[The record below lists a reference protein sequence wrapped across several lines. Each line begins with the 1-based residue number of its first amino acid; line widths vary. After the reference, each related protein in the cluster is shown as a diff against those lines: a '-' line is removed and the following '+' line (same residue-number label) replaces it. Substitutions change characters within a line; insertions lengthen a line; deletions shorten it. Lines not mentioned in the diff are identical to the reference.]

1 MVRTAIW
8 KHSVD
13 GRVFAGGLNLAGDA
27 ASPVVLISAGVG
39 ITPLLGMLHALLKME
54 KTSSPEVWWIHSA
67 RDGTHHPFA
76 DEVRGLL
83 AGLGR
88 GRSVVF
94 YTRPTAND
102 QRAMKYDAKG
112 RVDIALLQELGMPM
126 SAIFYLCGPAAFMAT
141 MISGLRERGIPAA
154 HIRTE
159 LFGPAAASSDGKVLP
174 APHRPDGKQGSGPIV
189 TFIRS
194 GISVRWGA
202 RFGSLLEL
210 AEACDVPVRWSCR
223 SGVCHTCECGLIDGE
238 IEYSPDP
245 LDRPAKGL
253 ALICC
258 TTPKTGVD
266 LDL

>member
-1 MVRTAIW
+1 
-8 KHSVD
+8 
-13 GRVFAGGLNLAGDA
+13 
-27 ASPVVLISAGVG
+27 
-39 ITPLLGMLHALLKME
+39 
-54 KTSSPEVWWIHSA
+54 
-67 RDGTHHPFA
+67 
-76 DEVRGLL
+76 
-83 AGLGR
+83 
-88 GRSVVF
+88 
-94 YTRPTAND
+94 
-102 QRAMKYDAKG
+102 MKYGAKG

-253 ALICC
+253 ALIRC